1 MDKNIVCSVCAL
13 LQLLIV
19 LILSG
24 ILVSLDWWS
33 ATALETFVI
42 VAAYAI
48 FFDLYKI
55 QDDARKE

>member
-1 MDKNIVCSVCAL
+1 MNKIVACGVCAL
-13 LQLLIV
+13 VQLLII

-24 ILVSLDWWS
+24 ILVSLDWWP

-55 QDDARKE
+55 QDNVRKE

>member
-1 MDKNIVCSVCAL
+1 MDTIVVCSVCAL

-24 ILVSLDWWS
+24 ILVSLDWWP

-48 FFDLYKI
+48 FFNLYKN
-55 QDDARKE
+55 QDDVRKE

>member
-1 MDKNIVCSVCAL
+1 MDKIVVCSACAL

-24 ILVSLDWWS
+24 ILVSLDWWP
-33 ATALETFVI
+33 ATALETFVM
-42 VAAYAI
+42 VATYAI

-55 QDDARKE
+55 QDDVHKE